1 MKKIISIGI
10 SSILFL
16 ILIYML
22 TSSKEVM
29 DSVTFSISIW
39 KDNLFPSLF
48 PFLILSYF
56 FINYGISNLLSEV
69 IKPIVVRLFRL
80 PSSCGYIIILS
91 LFSGFPSSAKFIKDE
106 LDKENISLES
116 ANYLLKFCHFSSPLF
131 VVGTVGTALLGSS
144 KLGLLILISNYIG
157 SLLVGILYRC
167 KNKRKE
173 SCSINLRDAFR
184 KMNRQISIS
193 DTFAN
198 VLKSAITNAF
208 DVLFLL
214 LGIISVFLIITTI
227 LTSIIPLTGL
237 DKSIFCGVLEMTQGI
252 KFVSLLKL
260 PIIYRMLLITSFISF
275 GGLSIH
281 TQVLSILS
289 DYKISYIS
297 YLKARILHVMFSCI
311 VLVLL
316 YVLV

>member
-1 MKKIISIGI
+1 MKKIIQVFT

-16 ILIYML
+16 FLIYML
-22 TSSKEVM
+22 SYSKEVM

-69 IKPIVVRLFRL
+69 IKPIVVKLFHL

-91 LFSGFPSSAKFIKDE
+91 LFSGFPSSAKFIKDSLE
-106 LDKENISLES
+106 RKEISLDD
-116 ANYLLKFCHFSSPLF
+116 ANYLLKVCHFSSPLF
-131 VVGTVGTALLGSS
+131 IVGTIGSSLLGSS
-144 KLGLLILISNYIG
+144 KLGFLILVSHYLG
-157 SLLVGILYRC
+157 SFIIALIYR
-167 KNKRKE
+167 NKEKRYRDSK
-173 SCSINLRDAFR
+173 INLRNTL
-184 KMNRQISIS
+184 KKINSSITASRTFS
-193 DTFAN
+193 D
-198 VLKSAITNAF
+198 VLKSAIKQAF

-214 LGIISVFLIITTI
+214 LGIITVFLIITTA
-227 LTSIIPLTGL
+227 LTSIIPLTELQRGML
-237 DKSIFCGVLEMTQGI
+237 SGILEMTQGI
-252 KFVSLLKL
+252 KYVSLLDL
-260 PIIYRMLLITSFISF
+260 PIIYRMLAITGFISF

-297 YLKARILHVMFSCI
+297 YFISRVLHVVFSCI
-311 VLVLL
+311 SLVLL
-316 YVLV
+316 YIFM